1 MQGKHCSQH
10 GGLAKINST
19 FSFQPIKKEL
29 VKDVIN
35 GLKSKNSSSQDGI
48 STIILKKLEP
58 LISESLALIINQSF
72 YTGLFPDKLKLA
84 KVIPIHKKN
93 ETSFVENYRPISILP
108 AISKVFEKVA
118 LLQVFLIF
126 KIIIS
131 YLTANMVCEKDIRQS
146 MPY

>member
-1 MQGKHCSQH
+1 M
-10 GGLAKINST
+10 
-19 FSFQPIKKEL
+19 

-48 STIILKKLEP
+48 STVILKKLEP

-72 YTGLFPDKLKLA
+72 YTGLKLA
-84 KVIPIHKKN
+84 KVTPIHKKN
-93 ETSFVENYRPISILP
+93 ETSLVENYRPISILP

-118 LLQVFLIF
+118 HLQVFLIF

-131 YLTANMVCEKDIRQS
+131 YLTANMAFEKDIRQS
-146 MPY
+146 MPH